1 MTINPKPDLSL
12 KSASEQAMVRQSLNS
27 ARSQVNQ
34 TEEPSS
40 APIRQDSDAAAAVR
54 AASDTV
60 DLSSVPEI
68 NAQAA
73 AEPKEEITSIAMA
86 EEALEKVSKSILND
100 PEQAMQAQA
109 NALPKSVM
117 ELIQ

>member
-12 KSASEQAMVRQSLNS
+12 KSMSEQAMVRQSLNN
-27 ARSQVNQ
+27 ARSQMNQ
-34 TEEPSS
+34 TEDLSS
-40 APIRQDSDAAAAVR
+40 APTRQDSDAATAVR

-60 DLSSVPEI
+60 DLSSVPETK
-68 NAQAA
+68 NQF
-73 AEPKEEITSIAMA
+73 AEEQKTEITSISTA
-86 EEALEKVSKSILND
+86 EQALETVSKSILND